1 MVASSATGHGTSDGT
16 REIESVTSMDKEEV
30 IKILEENQITN
41 VHPPV
46 TIKSKLKVYVDLLNE
61 MEMIDRYTWLM
72 DFGKKSASVPE
83 RFKLKEFEV
92 PGCQSQTWLVPH
104 FTYEDTIYFTAD
116 SAALISKG
124 MVCLLADVFSNSTR
138 SDIASFELKE
148 LDGLNLDNLL
158 TPGRR
163 NGVYS
168 MLKVIQGYGSR
179 KH

>member
-1 MVASSATGHGTSDGT
+1 MPWNPEHY
-16 REIESVTSMDKEEV
+16 SVKTEEV
-30 IKILEENQITN
+30 IKILEDNKITN
-41 VHPPV
+41 VIPRN
-46 TIKSKLKVYVDLLNE
+46 TIQNKLKVYTDLLDE
-61 MEMIDRYTWLM
+61 MEMMDRYTWLM
-72 DFGKKSASVPE
+72 DFGKKSAIVPE

-124 MVCLLADVFSNSTR
+124 MVCLLADVFSNSKR

-148 LDGLNLDNLL
+148 LNGLNLDNLL

-179 KH
+179 KD